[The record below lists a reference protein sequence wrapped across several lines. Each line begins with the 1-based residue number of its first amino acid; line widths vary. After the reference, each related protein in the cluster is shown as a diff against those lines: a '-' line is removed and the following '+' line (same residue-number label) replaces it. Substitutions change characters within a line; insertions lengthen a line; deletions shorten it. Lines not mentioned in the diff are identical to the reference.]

1 MALVAAYPAI
11 TIAELAHQVGRTT
24 RAVELQLE
32 KLKSQ
37 KRLIRIGADHGGHWE
52 VPPPPGTSA

>member
-1 MALVAAYPAI
+1 MALVTANPAI

-37 KRLIRIGADHGGHWE
+37 KRLIRKGADHGGHWE
-52 VPPPPGTSA
+52 ILRPPSTSV